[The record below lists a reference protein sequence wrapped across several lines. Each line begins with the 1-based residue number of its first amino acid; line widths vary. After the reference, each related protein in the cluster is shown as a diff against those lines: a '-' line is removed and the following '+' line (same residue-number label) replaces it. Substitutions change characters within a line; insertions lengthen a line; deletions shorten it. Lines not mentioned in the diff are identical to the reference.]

1 MVHHAALQT
10 LSVRRATSFV
20 ALTAATDSSMVSNG
34 RPGLVSG
41 KARISELSSKRLNN
55 STQLMC

>member
-1 MVHHAALQT
+1 MTLHAARQT
-10 LSVRRATSFV
+10 LIGRAISFV

-34 RPGLVSG
+34 RPRLVSG
-41 KARISELSSKRLNN
+41 KARISEFWSKRLDN